1 MSEFGAMKETTQQ
14 FISQEWDLQLIFIF
28 KNNMLRFVLKSLSQF
43 WTVPG
48 LAMQKKLRLIN
59 GEIQTF
65 EKIKYVTRNSQNHYN
80 L

>member
-1 MSEFGAMKETTQQ
+1 MNIVSVTECAGVCAQMSEFSAKKETTQK

-48 LAMQKKLRLIN
+48 LAMQKN
-59 GEIQTF
+59 
-65 EKIKYVTRNSQNHYN
+65 
-80 L
+80 